1 MYKSRIYF
9 KVLDPYTTIVY
20 IYLIDASK
28 IIYSFE
34 LCCNICCKKIW
45 INNFQ
50 KRWMDCVDIQLPW
63 FWIYKKDLRLDVGG
77 VNTRFRIT
85 LANKY
90 KPDQVYH
97 YYDEWVSSNEEL
109 EALLK
114 FI

>member
-9 KVLDPYTTIVY
+9 KILDPYTIIVY

-50 KRWMDCVDIQLPW
+50 KRWMDCVEIQLPW

-77 VNTRFRIT
+77 VNTRFQIT
-85 LANKY
+85 LDKY

-97 YYDEWVSSNEEL
+97 YYDESVSSNEEL